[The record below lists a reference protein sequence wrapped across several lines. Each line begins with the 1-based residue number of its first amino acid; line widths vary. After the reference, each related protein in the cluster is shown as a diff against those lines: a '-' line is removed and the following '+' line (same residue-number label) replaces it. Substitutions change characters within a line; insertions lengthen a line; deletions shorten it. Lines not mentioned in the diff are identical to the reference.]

1 MTFDLFIM
9 SIFKVSSHPISLDNF
24 SKQNIR
30 QKHSFHSISM
40 IISVTTVAVCRIV
53 CKINAFSK
61 SSLIG
66 EFNVKSFC
74 SFVNLLGWACFWS
87 MKKKFLIIRITS
99 YCFHQFIFCILK
111 YSPQIIILNQNDWN
125 YFYARNRLFHF
136 LKYPIVILMTFIYFL
151 NLYLF
156 FRKKH
161 DWIAPVIRK
170 LSLLKKSQDL
180 FNQNSD
186 LFFLKIL
193 QIIFDIQGKW
203 FIIIFD
209 QH

>member
-1 MTFDLFIM
+1 
-9 SIFKVSSHPISLDNF
+9 
-24 SKQNIR
+24 
-30 QKHSFHSISM
+30 
-40 IISVTTVAVCRIV
+40 
-53 CKINAFSK
+53 
-61 SSLIG
+61 
-66 EFNVKSFC
+66 
-74 SFVNLLGWACFWS
+74 

-125 YFYARNRLFHF
+125 YFYARNWLFHF

-193 QIIFDIQGKW
+193 QIKFDIQDKW

-209 QH
+209 QHYVDVLFEKIFVYLIEKLVSQWLMQA